1 MQTNEPNINHIVQ
14 HIFNDAVVPKVINSG
29 RLRRFGISRTNTDIK
44 EIEAAVML
52 RLLAQPEKTIAAYK
66 NGTIVKHVSLCIAD
80 ACNVEKRHKK
90 RYIPTSN
97 THILEYYADKQL
109 SNYK

>member
-1 MQTNEPNINHIVQ
+1 MQSNEPSINQIVQ

-29 RLRRFGISRTNTDIK
+29 RLRRFGISNTNTDIK

-52 RLLAQPEKTIAAYK
+52 RLLERPDKTTAAYK
-66 NGTIVKHVSLCIAD
+66 NGSIVKHVSLCIAD

-90 RYIPTSN
+90 RYIPSN
-97 THILEYYADKQL
+97 LHTIEYYADKQL